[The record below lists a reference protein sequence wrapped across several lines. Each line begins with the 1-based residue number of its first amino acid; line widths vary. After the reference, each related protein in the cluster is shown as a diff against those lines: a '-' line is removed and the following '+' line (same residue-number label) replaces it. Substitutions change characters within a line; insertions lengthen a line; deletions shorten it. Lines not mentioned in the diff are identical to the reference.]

1 MQASCLPG
9 TNFLYI
15 FCCFYVL
22 NIKQNESSSLRP
34 QSLLARGTGLTF
46 PRRSVFTQLRCENT
60 ETLTIHG
67 SEYLKVRRSCTN
79 SLCLRTEDKKHTS
92 PQEHF
97 QYAVLDTEILSF
109 TKSVSVSHTQSAKPV
124 PFSLEFFLCFLRH
137 KFTWSEYNNILEPS
151 FFQSQYLQL

>member
-1 MQASCLPG
+1 MQAPCLPRS
-9 TNFLYI
+9 NFLYI
-15 FCCFYVL
+15 FVVSVCL
-22 NIKQNESSSLRP
+22 IENKMRP
-34 QSLLARGTGLTF
+34 QSLLARCTGLTF

-60 ETLTIHG
+60 EILTIHG
-67 SEYLKVRRSCTN
+67 SEYLKVCRSCAN

-124 PFSLEFFLCFLRH
+124 PFSLEFFCVSCDTNLHGQSITTFL
-137 KFTWSEYNNILEPS
+137 NLL
-151 FFQSQYLQL
+151 FFKVSIFSCKL